1 MNHHIFREYDVRG
14 LVDKDLTEDVAYK
27 LGLGLG
33 TTTRRKGGRNVVLG
47 RDCRESSD
55 RFREAMIRGLT
66 ETGANVIDVGVVPTP
81 LTYFAANTIP
91 EADALVMIT
100 GSHNPKEY
108 NGFKMGVGKSTF
120 HGSEVQELRK
130 LIEAGDFVKGKGE
143 VRQHDILTPYCEY
156 IRRTIK
162 VGRPGMKIVVDAG
175 NGVGGIVA
183 GPLFKSMGF
192 DVVEMYCDMDSNF
205 PNHHPDPTVVENLT
219 DLIARVKAEKAE
231 VGIAYDGDA
240 DRLGV
245 VDDQGNILWGDQLM
259 ILFSRELL
267 KEVPGATIVGE
278 VKCSMSMYEQIA
290 LHGGKGIMW
299 KAGHSLIKSKM
310 KETGA
315 QLAGEMSGHIFW
327 THRYLG
333 FDDGVYSSAR
343 LLEILSHTSKP
354 LSQLLGDVPKTYA
367 SPEIRFD
374 LPSEEHKFAIVKK
387 ATESFRARGYDIVE
401 VDGVRVTF
409 PDGWGLIRASNT
421 QPILVLRFEATT
433 EVRLREIQGL
443 IEAAVKEASA

>member
-1 MNHHIFREYDVRG
+1 MNRHIFREYDVRG
-14 LVDKDLTEDVAYK
+14 LVDKDLTEEVAEQ

-33 TTTRRKGGRNVVLG
+33 TMTRRKGGRTVVLG
-47 RDCRESSD
+47 RDCRESST
-55 RFREAMIRGLT
+55 RFREAMVKGLT
-66 ETGANVIDVGVVPTP
+66 ATGCNVIDVGIVPTP
-81 LTYFAANTIP
+81 LVYFAANTLP
-91 EADALVMIT
+91 ESDALAMIT

-108 NGFKMGVGKSTF
+108 NGFKMGVGKTTF
-120 HGSEVQELRK
+120 HGSDIQALRELIEKKDFEQGRGEVQLRD
-130 LIEAGDFVKGKGE
+130 IVTAYSDY
-143 VRQHDILTPYCEY
+143 VRKTVG
-156 IRRTIK
+156 
-162 VGRPGMKIVVDAG
+162 VGRKGMKIVIDAG
-175 NGVGGIVA
+175 NGVGGAVA

-192 DVVEMYCDMDSNF
+192 DVVEMYCEMDANF
-205 PNHHPDPTVVENLT
+205 PHHHPDPTVVENLH

-278 VKCSMSMYEQIA
+278 VKCSMTMYDDIA
-290 LHGGKGIMW
+290 KHGGRGIMW
-299 KAGHSLIKSKM
+299 KAGHSLIKAKM

-315 QLAGEMSGHIFW
+315 MLAGEMSGHVFW
-327 THRYLG
+327 QHRYYG

-343 LLEILSHTSKP
+343 LLEILARSPKK
-354 LSQLLGDVPKTYA
+354 LSELLSDVPKTFA

-374 LPSEEHKFAIVKK
+374 LPNEEAKFPIVKK
-387 ATESFRARGYDIVE
+387 ATESFRARGFKIID
-401 VDGVRVTF
+401 VDGVRVVF

-433 EVRLREIQGL
+433 EARLKEIQKL
-443 IEAAVKEASA
+443 IEDAVREASK